1 MIRLTNEGHKMGDAL
16 EAARKDTVIKE
27 RHFITPTSL
36 AALVV
41 AQKRDDRSRSP
52 RGGQQ
57 GGGWHG
63 RDWHGDWHRGKHGG
77 YGKGKGP
84 KGKQL
89 RHQTAERS
97 AGSGTLSMRGA
108 GSTAAG
114 CINARYALGATQCT
128 HAHKES
134 RKALRKTLRG
144 VERMSDRQWSRG
156 MPQPRHEPNKE
167 AMRGPSPSSTC
178 FLAGIATRRWRCK

>member
-1 MIRLTNEGHKMGDAL
+1 MIAL
-16 EAARKDTVIKE
+16 GLRGEARRVEDGMAETGMEIGTEENMAAMEREKVRKE
-27 RHFITPTSL
+27 SSL
-36 AALVV
+36 
-41 AQKRDDRSRSP
+41 
-52 RGGQQ
+52 
-57 GGGWHG
+57 G
-63 RDWHGDWHRGKHGG
+63 RRETFTT
-77 YGKGKGP
+77 
-84 KGKQL
+84 

-134 RKALRKTLRG
+134 RKALRKTLRR

-167 AMRGPSPSSTC
+167 AMR
-178 FLAGIATRRWRCK
+178 

>member
-1 MIRLTNEGHKMGDAL
+1 MIAL
-16 EAARKDTVIKE
+16 GLRGEASRVEDGMEETGMEIGTEENMAAMEREKVRKE
-27 RHFITPTSL
+27 
-36 AALVV
+36 
-41 AQKRDDRSRSP
+41 SR
-52 RGGQQ
+52 
-57 GGGWHG
+57 G
-63 RDWHGDWHRGKHGG
+63 RRETFTT
-77 YGKGKGP
+77 
-84 KGKQL
+84 

-97 AGSGTLSMRGA
+97 AAIGTLSMRGA

-114 CINARYALGATQCT
+114 CINARYAWGATQCT

-167 AMRGPSPSSTC
+167 AMR
-178 FLAGIATRRWRCK
+178 